1 VSDEFLGRLER
12 LEAEMRSLRDRLSGS
27 PKKDGKF
34 SHSRPA
40 NYEELAAY
48 IMGTLKLSAN
58 DAASLW
64 EHWEGNGFTNR
75 GKTMASWRAT
85 ASNWERRRIFFPSLK
100 GNTK

>member
-27 PKKDGKF
+27 PQKNDKF
-34 SHSRPA
+34 SRSRPA
-40 NYEELAAY
+40 DYEELADY
-48 IMGTLKLSAN
+48 ITGTLKLSAN

-64 EHWEGNGFTNR
+64 EHWQGNGFKNG
-75 GKTMASWRAT
+75 GKAMANWKAT

-100 GNTK
+100 GKTQ